1 MHALRCAG
9 VTVGSRDDFERMNEA
24 RRCSAPRSV
33 LTVCTVVRSA
43 NLPARTS
50 SPALLALRIVSFRSG
65 PVPADKQT
73 NERNRTA
80 LHHIL
85 RVASYSVQVVS
96 RERIRPV
103 VDKVYT
109 LAQLPEA
116 LAEMERGA
124 HFGKICVT
132 FSAAARL

>member
-1 MHALRCAG
+1 M
-9 VTVGSRDDFERMNEA
+9 
-24 RRCSAPRSV
+24 
-33 LTVCTVVRSA
+33 
-43 NLPARTS
+43 
-50 SPALLALRIVSFRSG
+50 
-65 PVPADKQT
+65 
-73 NERNRTA
+73 
-80 LHHIL
+80 HHIW
-85 RVASYSVQVVS
+85 RIIFGPGEPSYVQVVS

-116 LAEMERGA
+116 FSEMERGA